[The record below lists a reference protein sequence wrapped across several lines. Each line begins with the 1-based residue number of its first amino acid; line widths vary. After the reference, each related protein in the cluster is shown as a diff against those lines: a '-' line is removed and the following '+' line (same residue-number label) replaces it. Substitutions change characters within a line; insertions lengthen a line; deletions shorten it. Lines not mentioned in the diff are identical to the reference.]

1 MFESNDSETTIKE
14 KLKKDSIILAYR
26 GSIAHGMYM
35 PNTDPNSIDDIDLM
49 SICVPSIDHY
59 FGLRQY
65 GSRGTKE
72 IKKDKWDVVIYEFLK
87 FVGLLENGNPNVLSL
102 LWLEPQHYI
111 HLTDEGKYL
120 IKHRHLFANKYIYH
134 SFSGYARAQLY
145 KMTHLAFE
153 GYMGDKRKKL
163 VEQYGYDTKNAAH
176 LIRLLRM
183 SIEFLTDGELRVLR
197 NDAQELLSIKRGEW
211 SLDKVKAEA
220 DVLFILAS
228 EAFIK
233 SPLPL
238 KPDLDAIN
246 KLCVE
251 ILEGHFK

>member
-1 MFESNDSETTIKE
+1 MFDSNDSEDIIKE

-59 FGLRQY
+59 FGLKQY

-72 IKKDKWDVVIYEFLK
+72 IKKDKWDIVIYEFLK
-87 FVGLLENGNPNVLSL
+87 FVSLLRNGNPNVLSL
-102 LWLEPQHYI
+102 LWLEPEDYI
-111 HLTDEGKYL
+111 HLTDEGRHL
-120 IKHRHLFANKYIYH
+120 IKNRHLFANKSIYH

-145 KMTHLAFE
+145 KMTHLAFK
-153 GYMGDKRKKL
+153 GYMGEKRKKL

-183 SIEFLTDGELRVLR
+183 AIEFLTDGELRVKR
-197 NDAQELLSIKRGEW
+197 TDAQELLNIKRGEW
-211 SLDKVKAEA
+211 ALEKVKQEAE
-220 DVLFILAS
+220 DLFSLSS
-228 EAFIK
+228 EAFVK
-233 SPLPL
+233 SSLPL
-238 KPDLDAIN
+238 KPDVDAIN

-251 ILEGHFK
+251 ILHTFL